1 MPYQPALALLAVA
14 LAFMVGVVVAGYLY
28 ERQTTLRY
36 RAERDADRAELVRVK
51 EQRDTL
57 GDRLTETRKVN
68 ARLTKQ
74 VEELTRRLEN
84 VERVGRSRLY
94 QESMEDQQ
102 ARIHQAT
109 TLLKNARRDVDDA
122 FRALDIGNKGDA

>member
-1 MPYQPALALLAVA
+1 MLPTYLSVALMVVLWTLAVLLVAAYVTA
-14 LAFMVGVVVAGYLY
+14 LRDV
-28 ERQTTLRY
+28 RHLR
-36 RAERDADRAELVRVK
+36 

-57 GDRLTETRKVN
+57 GDHLTATRKVN
-68 ARLTKQ
+68 TRLTKQ
-74 VEELTRRLEN
+74 VEELTKRIAN
-84 VERVGRSRLY
+84 MERVSRSRLY

-122 FRALDIGNKGDA
+122 FRALDIGGDTDKR